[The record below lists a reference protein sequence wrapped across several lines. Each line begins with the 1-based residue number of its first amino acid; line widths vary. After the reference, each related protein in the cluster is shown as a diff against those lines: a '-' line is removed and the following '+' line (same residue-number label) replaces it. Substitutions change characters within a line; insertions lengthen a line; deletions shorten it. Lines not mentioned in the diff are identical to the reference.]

1 MNTKYLLGLLFML
14 SLNCFGQDYKTQI
27 AEYREKYRNDFL
39 TDPSSPL
46 KKDDLQFL
54 RFYEVDSTY
63 RVVAKVEAL
72 PNESSFVMPVF
83 SGTGQA
89 YVRYALIKFVLKG
102 QPLQLTV
109 YRSIALARLP
119 EYKDYLFLPFTDDTN
134 GTETYGGGR
143 YIDLRSGDFV
153 NNTVVIDFNKAYNP
167 YCAFS
172 GGYTC
177 PKPPDENHLQIAVK
191 VGEKLFV
198 GAKKH

>member
-1 MNTKYLLGLLFML
+1 MKYFLVLLFML
-14 SLNCFGQDYKTQI
+14 SLNCFGQDYNGQI

-54 RFYEVDSTY
+54 RFYEADSTY
-63 RVVAKVEAL
+63 RVVAKVEVL

-89 YVRYALIKFVLKG
+89 YVRYALIKFVLEG

-119 EYKDYLFLPFTDDTN
+119 EYRDYLFLPFTDDTN

-143 YIDLRSGDFV
+143 YIDLRSGDFM
-153 NNTVVIDFNKAYNP
+153 NNRVVIDFNKAYNP

-177 PKPPDENHLQIAVK
+177 PKPPDENHLQVAVK